1 MGMHY
6 EPGHAMGEGLAPV
19 HQAPQGTVLSV
30 QHLQNPQGQGQG
42 RHHPRPGRRK
52 L

>member
-30 QHLQNPQGQGQG
+30 QHLP
-42 RHHPRPGRRK
+42 K
-52 L
+52 I